1 MSKIGDLTKRL
12 FPSGY
17 AHRTI
22 KDGIKDKWIEGL
34 ALSEQQVYDDADSVL
49 NSMLPDNASFTADDA
64 TRLEHML
71 GMITNPSVSLQDR
84 KDAIIRKLNHPGD
97 IPARQSGDYLQD
109 QLQLAGF
116 NVYVYDT
123 TWSIEQL
130 LNAAGWT
137 GDSLQFG
144 DIEFGDGEWG
154 QIMYDDKIVNSL
166 DGYVDKF
173 FLEDSQN
180 RNTFVICGSTLGTPA
195 TVDVNRRDEFRQTIL
210 RIKPAQ
216 TVGYLLINY
225 V

>member
-1 MSKIGDLTKRL
+1 MSKIGELTKRL

-22 KDGIKDKWIEGL
+22 KDGVKDKLIEGL

-64 TRLEHML
+64 TRLEEML

-116 NVYVYDT
+116 NVYVHET
-123 TWSIEQL
+123 TDSIEDLGGSGGSVQ
-130 LNAAGWT
+130 AGDAQAGET
-137 GDSLQFG
+137 QFG
-144 DIEFGDGEWG
+144 HIL
-154 QIMYDDKIVNSL
+154 YDDKIVNSL
-166 DGYVDKF
+166 DATVDKLF
-173 FLEDSQN
+173 MEDSEN
-180 RNTFVICGSTLGTPA
+180 RNTFVIGGAVLGTSA
-195 TVDVNRRDEFRQTIL
+195 TIDVNRREEFRQTIL

-216 TVGYLLINY
+216 TVGYLFINY